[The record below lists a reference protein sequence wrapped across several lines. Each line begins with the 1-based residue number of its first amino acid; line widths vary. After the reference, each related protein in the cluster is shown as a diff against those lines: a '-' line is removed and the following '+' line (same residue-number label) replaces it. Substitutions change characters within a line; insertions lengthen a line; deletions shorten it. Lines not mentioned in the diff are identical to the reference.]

1 MGDLAN
7 GRTVRSLASMLTS
20 FDNVSFYFI
29 ALDVVKMGDD
39 IKVGEQLGIYMEVHG
54 RFTEVER
61 GLFPGIKGV

>member
-1 MGDLAN
+1 
-7 GRTVRSLASMLTS
+7 MLTS

-29 ALDVVKMGDD
+29 APDVVKMGDD